1 MKDKEIGK
9 GRFSRFRK
17 RLGEAIQKHIGLPV
31 GPEEIQQ
38 IIEKLQDELDEKN
51 KEIRQLQAQLE
62 GEWHRYDEFYN
73 SVPLGYCLLDR
84 SGRIIEANL
93 TLAEQLGVE
102 KRLLIGTRFDDHIIQ
117 EDLGKFSL
125 HLEKSFEEKTIQRVE
140 TRLTN
145 KAMPQNFVQVE
156 SVVVSTDEYG
166 SLVCQ
171 TSIRNITDLVLARES
186 LLRRESELAFFN
198 RVSRVFESTTELT
211 TILMTVLEEVRR
223 LLEVTACS
231 IWLCDHETGELVC
244 EHAIGPYSD
253 AVRGWRLSPGQGI
266 VGWVASTGRSL
277 IVSDAWADDRHFRGV
292 DLQTGQVLRSIL
304 AVPMLVKDQVIGV
317 LQVLDDEIGRFTLRD
332 QALQELLAALAGLA
346 IENAHL
352 FKQTLQNNAIQE
364 NLLHEINHRV
374 ENTMA
379 IVINLFSMVRRHA
392 GLKQYSISRD
402 LMTNMLNRV
411 RGLKVVHDFLSELN
425 WHPLPLSEITQQVIQ
440 SYLKV
445 LEPKKPIKIDVPAS
459 LVRISPEQGV
469 ILALIIYEL
478 VSNTVKHGL
487 AERES
492 GRITVHIA
500 WVNGAIFFK
509 YQDDGPG
516 YQNDFSQFEHHNLG
530 IYLIQKIV
538 QKNLYGKVEF
548 YNDQGAVTTITF
560 EAEEEGKTGESSE

>member
-1 MKDKEIGK
+1 MKNKETGK
-9 GRFSRFRK
+9 SRFSGFRK
-17 RLGEAIQKHIGLPV
+17 RLGEALQKHIGGSI
-31 GPEEIQQ
+31 GPEEAQQ
-38 IIEKLQDELDEKN
+38 LIEKLQHELDEQSEELRQIQTQLKN
-51 KEIRQLQAQLE
+51 ERL
-62 GEWHRYDEFYN
+62 RYDDFYN
-73 SVPLGYCLLDR
+73 SISLGYCLLER
-84 SGRIIEANL
+84 SGRIIDANL
-93 TLAEQLGVE
+93 RLAEQLGVE
-102 KRLLIGTRFDDHIIQ
+102 KRLLIGTRFDDYIIQ
-117 EDLGKFSL
+117 EDLSKFAIY
-125 HLEKSFEEKTIQRVE
+125 LEKAFEEKIVQHIE
-140 TRLTN
+140 TQLISKTLS
-145 KAMPQNFVQVE
+145 QNFVHVE
-156 SVVVSTDEYG
+156 STVVPGEDG
-166 SLVCQ
+166 FFVCQ
-171 TSIRNITDLVLARES
+171 TSIRDITDLVLARKS
-186 LLRRESELAFFN
+186 LLRRESELALFN

-211 TILMTVLEEVRR
+211 IILTTVLEEVRR

-231 IWLCDHETGELVC
+231 IWLCDPETGELVC
-244 EHAIGPYSD
+244 EHAIGPFCD
-253 AVRGWRLSPGQGI
+253 TVRGWRLSPGQGI

-292 DLQTGQVLRSIL
+292 DLETGQVLRSIL

-317 LQVLDDEIGRFTLRD
+317 LQVLDDEIGRFTPKD
-332 QALQELLAALAGLA
+332 QALQELLAAMASLT
-346 IENAHL
+346 IENARL
-352 FKQTLQNNAIQE
+352 FEQTLQNNALQE

-379 IVINLFSMVRRHA
+379 IVITLFSMVRRHA

-411 RGLKVVHDFLSELN
+411 RGLKVVHQFLSELN

-445 LEPKKPIKIDVPAS
+445 LEPRKSIKIDVPAS

-478 VSNTVKHGL
+478 VSNTVKHAL
-487 AERES
+487 QDRES
-492 GRITVHIA
+492 GCITVHIA
-500 WVNGAIFFK
+500 WINGSIFFK

-548 YNDQGAVTTITF
+548 YNDQGAVTTISF
-560 EAEEEGKTGESSE
+560 EAEEEGKMNKDA